1 MGSKFSIVSIHV
13 YWSKYKSVLQC
24 IYIHTNLFND
34 QWQLKKKIF
43 INFVTDGGLAV
54 YQHR

>member
-1 MGSKFSIVSIHV
+1 MGSKFSIVSLHV

-34 QWQLKKKIF
+34 QWQLQEKIF